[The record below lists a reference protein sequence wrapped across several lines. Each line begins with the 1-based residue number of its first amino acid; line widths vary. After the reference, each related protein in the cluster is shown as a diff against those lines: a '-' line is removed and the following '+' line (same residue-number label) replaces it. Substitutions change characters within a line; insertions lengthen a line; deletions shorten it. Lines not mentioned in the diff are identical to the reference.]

1 MAQLPPPSAP
11 PGRLLVLEPDHQAA
25 TGSLA
30 YLLHLQ
36 GKLDEACAC
45 YLRLLELHPGHQTAR
60 HIGRRAAGERLGTA
74 ADEYVRTV
82 FNGYADGFDDSL
94 MQGLGYRVPEGLRRG
109 VGLLAGAD
117 RTFAHLLDLGC
128 GTGLVGAAFADIC
141 RCLTGVDLAEAMII
155 RTRSKQLYQH
165 LLVDGIIPFL
175 GATDGR
181 YDLVTLADVLIYLGD
196 PEPMLARFTAKL
208 PTMPCSVSRSRP
220 PRRRHTA
227 CSRPAGSPIA
237 PILSAVWPLGPGGP
251 CVTAKLSNC
260 GGKGTAGSGGCSFSW
275 TKTAAA
281 LTVGS

>member
-117 RTFAHLLDLGC
+117 RTLPISS
-128 GTGLVGAAFADIC
+128 TWAAAP
-141 RCLTGVDLAEAMII
+141 GWWA
-155 RTRSKQLYQH
+155 
-165 LLVDGIIPFL
+165 
-175 GATDGR
+175 
-181 YDLVTLADVLIYLGD
+181 
-196 PEPMLARFTAKL
+196 
-208 PTMPCSVSRSRP
+208 P
-220 PRRRHTA
+220 P
-227 CSRPAGSPIA
+227 SPI
-237 PILSAVWPLGPGGP
+237 SAGVSPASTSPRP
-251 CVTAKLSNC
+251 
-260 GGKGTAGSGGCSFSW
+260 
-275 TKTAAA
+275 
-281 LTVGS
+281 